1 MKTTI
6 IECHTV
12 LTMIA
17 SCMRR
22 QRNCSSDKPPD
33 RVLINNADATCAGQA
48 PIVTRFN
55 DMHVRRWQQANNAF
69 SGCIDTAFIAVALL
83 ISYCDALAAG
93 LMDAWQL
100 ECTGITT
107 QLWAIQCNV
116 DEVTDAGGWIASRL
130 TTVGRRSQQNYWPH
144 FVAFYPG
151 SLFLLDINWLSYQYR
166 SAT

>member
-22 QRNCSSDKPPD
+22 QRNCSSDKLPD
-33 RVLINNADATCAGQA
+33 PVLINNADATCAGQA

-55 DMHVRRWQQANNAF
+55 DMHVRRWQQANNTF

-116 DEVTDAGGWIASRL
+116 DEVTDAGGWTDGCWSPESAELL
-130 TTVGRRSQQNYWPH
+130 TTFRCLLSRKS
-144 FVAFYPG
+144 
-151 SLFLLDINWLSYQYR
+151 FLAGHQLTVLPV
-166 SAT
+166 